1 MKVHHF
7 GYLTTS
13 IEKSVKEFSL
23 LGYVTF
29 DKLYFDDVRGI
40 NIQFIRSIS
49 GELIELIESVS
60 EMSIV
65 KGLLSTNKN
74 KIYHIC
80 YYTTD
85 IEQKIDHLK
94 KQGFV
99 LISPPQPAI
108 ALNNSNVAF
117 LLSKYA
123 GMIEL
128 YEDYHTE

>member
-1 MKVHHF
+1 VKIHHF

-13 IEKSVKEFSL
+13 IENSVKEFSR

-29 DKLYFDDVRGI
+29 DRLYLDQARGI
-40 NIQFIRSIS
+40 KIQFIRSAS
-49 GELIELIESVS
+49 GELLELIEPNSETSV
-60 EMSIV
+60 V
-65 KGLLSTNKN
+65 KGLTSSSNN

-80 YYTTD
+80 YYTAD
-85 IEQKIDHLK
+85 IGQTVDALK
-94 KQGFV
+94 EQGFM

-117 LLSKYA
+117 LLSKHT

-128 YEDYHTE
+128 YEDCNAK

>member
-7 GYLTTS
+7 GYLTIS

-23 LGYVTF
+23 LGYATF

-49 GELIELIESVS
+49 GELIELIEPAS
-60 EMSIV
+60 ETSIV
-65 KGLLSTNKN
+65 KGLISTNNN

-85 IEQKIDHLK
+85 IEQKIDHLQ
-94 KQGFV
+94 KQGFI

>member
-1 MKVHHF
+1 MKIHHF

-13 IEKSVKEFSL
+13 IENSVKEFSR

-29 DKLYFDDVRGI
+29 DRLYLDQARGI
-40 NIQFIRSIS
+40 KIQFIRSAS
-49 GELIELIESVS
+49 GELLELIEPNSETSV
-60 EMSIV
+60 V
-65 KGLLSTNKN
+65 KGLTSSSNN

-80 YYTTD
+80 YYTAD
-85 IEQKIDHLK
+85 IGQTVDALK
-94 KQGFV
+94 EQGFM

-117 LLSKYA
+117 LLSKHT

-128 YEDYHTE
+128 YEDCNAK